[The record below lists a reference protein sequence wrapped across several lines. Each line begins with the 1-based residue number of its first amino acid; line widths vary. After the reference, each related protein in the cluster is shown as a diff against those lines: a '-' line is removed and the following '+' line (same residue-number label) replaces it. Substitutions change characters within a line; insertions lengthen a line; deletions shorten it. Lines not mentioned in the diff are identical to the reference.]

1 MELRVLVTCILLE
14 NVAFFFLTKV
24 VAVITLK
31 IQIKTHLAALFVVLG
46 DPRCE

>member
-1 MELRVLVTCILLE
+1 MFLSHTRFLNDR